1 MLAGYHFYC
10 EVGLFVNFWAV
21 RMRFRDWFEDETV
34 FLNYLVE
41 VFDGFCVGRS
51 LIRNFFS
58 LFVVLRVDWVGWN
71 RSFDLFDFHLFRNGG
86 LSNVQRQMR
95 KLPKQIHQKPQLVNF
110 PFQFLPDYYIIHYIF
125 ASSSWE
131 HSPVIF
137 HKKCNHVVYPSTQ
150 TK

>member
-58 LFVVLRVDWVGWN
+58 LFVVLRVVWVGWT
-71 RSFDLFDFHLFRNGG
+71 RSFDLLTSIYFEMEAFLMSRDKWGNSPNKFIKNRNSLIF
-86 LSNVQRQMR
+86 LSNFY
-95 KLPKQIHQKPQLVNF
+95 QIIISFIIFLHRLHENTPQSF
-110 PFQFLPDYYIIHYIF
+110 FT
-125 ASSSWE
+125 
-131 HSPVIF
+131 
-137 HKKCNHVVYPSTQ
+137 KKMQSRRVSTQ